1 MTPKEKVFH
10 IYAKDRCLFH
20 SLKEEEFKVTW
31 NTLNQ
36 LVGLM
41 KTEYKQDDLSFIEL
55 PPSIN
60 GAGGKS
66 TEPPGCDSY

>member
-66 TEPPGCDSY
+66 AEPPGCDSY